1 MTSDQISIEVNGKVY
16 VFQLSAY
23 GNEQDQDQTDQEGT
37 VKVNGNE
44 LELQGSL
51 WRKVKIDHK
60 ITPKT
65 ILEFEFQGIKE
76 GEIHSIGFDNDNVVY
91 DKNLLN
97 DQTTDDTTFQ
107 IWGSQES
114 SPKWNPITN
123 GIHRYATNLGWHKY
137 KILLEDH
144 FNGRFS
150 YLTFGNDQDVTN
162 PTATAKFR
170 GLKIYEE
177 DNIIPA
183 LEIAATSAED
193 PEGNTDTTPFTFTV
207 TRTGNTTGT
216 NSVYWTVAGS
226 GDNSAN
232 AADFANS
239 VFPNSVFPTGTI
251 TFEADETTRKFTV
264 DVNGDTDFEKDE
276 TFTVTLS
283 NPSNGAIISTA
294 SATGTITNDD
304 DNNTIPTL
312 AIAATS
318 AVKPEG
324 NTGSTPFT
332 FTVTRTGNTQEES
345 SVDWLILGNK
355 DDFEDGVLPS
365 GTVTF
370 EVDQTSQE
378 INVNVKGDTV
388 IERNEIFQCWIHN
401 PVNATISTNQ
411 ANGII
416 ISDDIALK
424 TIKIVSDY
432 AYTISSDG
440 LLIIDISDPTSPNSI
455 GGFDIHLPNLQKTVQ
470 DIAVMGKYA
479 YLVTHLSTIEIIDIS
494 DSTNPTPISSFD
506 FSSGFYGIEV
516 VGNYIYV
523 STLRELKIID
533 ITNPVNPKH
542 IQDFYLSD
550 LVWDVEVEGNYGYV
564 SSRNSG
570 LQIIDVTNPANPK
583 RIGGYDTDGD
593 TVSVEVMGSYL
604 YVADGSAGVQI
615 IDISNPANPKRIGG
629 YDTDGTTWDVKIVE
643 QYAYI
648 ADGNAGLQIIDIS
661 DPANPTHIKKFNIEG
676 NAWDVEVLGD
686 YAYVATDAGL
696 KVINWNDKEVD
707 KPNDDNVNFQEIT
720 SLANLKVAPGKSL
733 SVPLFYNTSTNDNT
747 LGGIGLRLHY
757 DSSDIVFKDTTNLLS
772 TNLFGNV
779 TDNSDTENFDADT
792 NTNRYIQFQYL
803 DFAGNWPNQTL
814 PLKLGDFNFT
824 AQSTFANTQLN
835 ITSSSLAAGY
845 GLKFDPL
852 LVSKQTWNLD
862 IDGNGKV
869 DALTDGIMAV
879 RYMFGSAFSGNALIA
894 GAIAPNATR
903 SLSEI
908 QTYLQEGTT
917 QKYLDIDGNG
927 KVDALTDGIMAVRY
941 MFGSAFSGNV
951 LIAGA
956 IAPDAIRD
964 LSGIQSYLSGLNTLS

>member
-1 MTSDQISIEVNGKVY
+1 MFGVLRVRHINFIRQLMNLREVETPP
-16 VFQLSAY
+16 F
-23 GNEQDQDQTDQEGT
+23 
-37 VKVNGNE
+37 
-44 LELQGSL
+44 LELFSFCS
-51 WRKVKIDHK
+51 K
-60 ITPKT
+60 
-65 ILEFEFQGIKE
+65 
-76 GEIHSIGFDNDNVVY
+76 
-91 DKNLLN
+91 
-97 DQTTDDTTFQ
+97 
-107 IWGSQES
+107 
-114 SPKWNPITN
+114 SP
-123 GIHRYATNLGWHKY
+123 
-137 KILLEDH
+137 
-144 FNGRFS
+144 
-150 YLTFGNDQDVTN
+150 
-162 PTATAKFR
+162 
-170 GLKIYEE
+170 
-177 DNIIPA
+177 
-183 LEIAATSAED
+183 
-193 PEGNTDTTPFTFTV
+193 
-207 TRTGNTTGT
+207 
-216 NSVYWTVAGS
+216 
-226 GDNSAN
+226 
-232 AADFANS
+232 
-239 VFPNSVFPTGTI
+239 
-251 TFEADETTRKFTV
+251 TV

-416 ISDDIALK
+416 IS
-424 TIKIVSDY
+424 
-432 AYTISSDG
+432 
-440 LLIIDISDPTSPNSI
+440 
-455 GGFDIHLPNLQKTVQ
+455 
-470 DIAVMGKYA
+470 
-479 YLVTHLSTIEIIDIS
+479 
-494 DSTNPTPISSFD
+494 
-506 FSSGFYGIEV
+506 
-516 VGNYIYV
+516 
-523 STLRELKIID
+523 
-533 ITNPVNPKH
+533 
-542 IQDFYLSD
+542 
-550 LVWDVEVEGNYGYV
+550 
-564 SSRNSG
+564 
-570 LQIIDVTNPANPK
+570 
-583 RIGGYDTDGD
+583 
-593 TVSVEVMGSYL
+593 
-604 YVADGSAGVQI
+604 
-615 IDISNPANPKRIGG
+615 
-629 YDTDGTTWDVKIVE
+629 
-643 QYAYI
+643 
-648 ADGNAGLQIIDIS
+648 
-661 DPANPTHIKKFNIEG
+661 
-676 NAWDVEVLGD
+676 
-686 YAYVATDAGL
+686 
-696 KVINWNDKEVD
+696 NDKEVD

-879 RYMFGSAFSGNALIA
+879 RYMFGAFSGNDLIA
-894 GAIAPNATR
+894 GAIA
-903 SLSEI
+903 S
-908 QTYLQEGTT
+908 
-917 QKYLDIDGNG
+917 
-927 KVDALTDGIMAVRY
+927 
-941 MFGSAFSGNV
+941 
-951 LIAGA
+951 
-956 IAPDAIRD
+956 DAIRD

>member
-1 MTSDQISIEVNGKVY
+1 MVNNIMTSDQISIEVNGKVY

-416 ISDDIALK
+416 IS
-424 TIKIVSDY
+424 
-432 AYTISSDG
+432 
-440 LLIIDISDPTSPNSI
+440 
-455 GGFDIHLPNLQKTVQ
+455 
-470 DIAVMGKYA
+470 
-479 YLVTHLSTIEIIDIS
+479 
-494 DSTNPTPISSFD
+494 
-506 FSSGFYGIEV
+506 
-516 VGNYIYV
+516 
-523 STLRELKIID
+523 
-533 ITNPVNPKH
+533 
-542 IQDFYLSD
+542 
-550 LVWDVEVEGNYGYV
+550 
-564 SSRNSG
+564 
-570 LQIIDVTNPANPK
+570 
-583 RIGGYDTDGD
+583 
-593 TVSVEVMGSYL
+593 
-604 YVADGSAGVQI
+604 
-615 IDISNPANPKRIGG
+615 
-629 YDTDGTTWDVKIVE
+629 
-643 QYAYI
+643 
-648 ADGNAGLQIIDIS
+648 
-661 DPANPTHIKKFNIEG
+661 
-676 NAWDVEVLGD
+676 
-686 YAYVATDAGL
+686 
-696 KVINWNDKEVD
+696 NDKEVD

>member
-1 MTSDQISIEVNGKVY
+1 MVNNIMTSDQISIEVNGKVY

-416 ISDDIALK
+416 IS
-424 TIKIVSDY
+424 
-432 AYTISSDG
+432 
-440 LLIIDISDPTSPNSI
+440 
-455 GGFDIHLPNLQKTVQ
+455 
-470 DIAVMGKYA
+470 
-479 YLVTHLSTIEIIDIS
+479 
-494 DSTNPTPISSFD
+494 
-506 FSSGFYGIEV
+506 
-516 VGNYIYV
+516 
-523 STLRELKIID
+523 
-533 ITNPVNPKH
+533 
-542 IQDFYLSD
+542 
-550 LVWDVEVEGNYGYV
+550 
-564 SSRNSG
+564 
-570 LQIIDVTNPANPK
+570 
-583 RIGGYDTDGD
+583 
-593 TVSVEVMGSYL
+593 
-604 YVADGSAGVQI
+604 
-615 IDISNPANPKRIGG
+615 
-629 YDTDGTTWDVKIVE
+629 
-643 QYAYI
+643 
-648 ADGNAGLQIIDIS
+648 
-661 DPANPTHIKKFNIEG
+661 
-676 NAWDVEVLGD
+676 
-686 YAYVATDAGL
+686 
-696 KVINWNDKEVD
+696 NDKEVD

-792 NTNRYIQFQYL
+792 NTDRYIQFQYL

-941 MFGSAFSGNV
+941 MFGAFSGND

-956 IAPDAIRD
+956 IASDAIRD